1 MARWPHRAERHL
13 ALARL
18 QAGDG
23 VEGLR
28 VYGKGGIDLVVT
40 DIIMPQKGG
49 IDTIMDLRRDF
60 PAVKII
66 AISGGGMCGEV
77 SYLDMAIGVGADRAI
92 GKPFVLDDFL
102 AAVEELI
109 AEKRG
114 VALTAR
120 SRMSRRSRR
129 SAPRSLAPRMRIAST
144 GIAEALASASSG
156 LPGWQT
162 IRAPQPW
169 LMSQRASATVR
180 ISWPPCPTDDSV
192 CRTVCMQTTA
202 LRIRAKN

>member
-1 MARWPHRAERHL
+1 MAHILIIDDEVQIREVLRTVLERVGYTVSE
-13 ALARL
+13 
-18 QAGDG
+18 AGDG

-28 VYGKGGIDLVVT
+28 VYAKGGIDLVVT

-60 PAVKII
+60 PEVKII

-109 AEKRG
+109 SEKPG
-114 VALTAR
+114 VVLAAR
-120 SRMSRRSRR
+120 
-129 SAPRSLAPRMRIAST
+129 PV
-144 GIAEALASASSG
+144 
-156 LPGWQT
+156 
-162 IRAPQPW
+162 RA
-169 LMSQRASATVR
+169 
-180 ISWPPCPTDDSV
+180 
-192 CRTVCMQTTA
+192 
-202 LRIRAKN
+202 